1 MRYNL
6 ATMEQE
12 NTQQNASSSQ
22 DHGGSQ
28 QPPMAAKPVMNFD
41 PKDVADNKLMAAI
54 SYLGIL
60 CLVPLLAKKDSKF
73 AQEHGKQGLVL
84 AIVWVAIWI
93 IGIIPILGWLI
104 AFFGSIFLL
113 IVNIIAFVKALTGQ
127 FWEIPLIG
135 HYRNQI
141 NL

>member
-1 MRYNL
+1 
-6 ATMEQE
+6 MEQE
-12 NTQQNASSSQ
+12 NTQKNASSSQ
-22 DHGGSQ
+22 DHGSSQ

-54 SYLGIL
+54 AYLGIL
-60 CLVPLLAKKDSKF
+60 CLIPLLAKKDSKF

-84 AIVWVAIWI
+84 AIAWAIVWIV
-93 IGIIPILGWLI
+93 GIIPFLGWLV
-104 AFFGSIFLL
+104 AFFGSIFLFV
-113 IVNIIAFVKALTGQ
+113 VNLVAIVKAFSGD

-135 HYRNQI
+135 HYRNLI